1 LHAGISSIFYAI
13 SHEKHPIYDHL
24 WVMSQLAT
32 FDLQG
37 NVAVAQALGSA
48 VAGGSHTAVV
58 AFCLG
63 GVLLAVDSAKH
74 QSI

>member
-1 LHAGISSIFYAI
+1 
-13 SHEKHPIYDHL
+13 
-24 WVMSQLAT
+24 MSQLAT
-32 FDLQG
+32 FDLPQG